1 MEKARAAY
9 DMSREGALEL
19 ELVEER
25 MAKME
30 IMLQQE
36 KQKVHVA
43 EAEALTY
50 KHEIELMKKTQYNCT
65 D

>member
-1 MEKARAAY
+1 MEKARAVY

-36 KQKVHVA
+36 KQKVQIA
-43 EAEALTY
+43 EAEASTY
-50 KHEIELMKKTQYNCT
+50 KHEIEQMKKKHYNCT